1 MVYIASIDQ
10 GTTSTRCVIV
20 DRAGAI
26 VASSQVEHTQHHP
39 QPGWVEH
46 DAAEIWSNTEAV
58 IAGALADGGFTRA
71 DIKAIGIT
79 NQRETTVL
87 WDKST
92 GEPVARAIVWQDT
105 RTAGIC
111 AALAEHADMFK
122 TVTGLPPATYF
133 SGPKIQWLL
142 DNTPGLRVRAEA
154 GEIAFGTMD
163 CWLLFKLTGRHVTD
177 VTNASRTMLASLA
190 TGNWDAALCSLLDV
204 PMSMLPEVV
213 PSVGIVADAR
223 GDLEGVPV
231 AGILGDQQA
240 ALFGHGGL
248 GQGDA
253 KNTYGTGCFLLVN
266 TGLRPVRSNAGLL
279 TTVAYQI
286 GDGKLHY
293 ALEGSV
299 AVAGSA
305 VQWMRDNLK
314 MIESAS
320 DIESLANEVGD
331 NGGVYFVP
339 AFSGL
344 FAPRWRP
351 DARGVI
357 AGLTHYATRAH
368 FARAV
373 LEATAFQTAD
383 VLDAVE
389 QDTGTK
395 MTELRVDGGMAAN
408 NLLMQFQADLLG
420 IPVIVPTSLETTA
433 MGAAFAAGLAVGF
446 WANPDEIRGLGVE
459 ARRFTESISAE
470 RRAELRHGWEK
481 AVARSLSW
489 VDDLADG

>member
-320 DIESLANEVGD
+320 EIESLANEVGD